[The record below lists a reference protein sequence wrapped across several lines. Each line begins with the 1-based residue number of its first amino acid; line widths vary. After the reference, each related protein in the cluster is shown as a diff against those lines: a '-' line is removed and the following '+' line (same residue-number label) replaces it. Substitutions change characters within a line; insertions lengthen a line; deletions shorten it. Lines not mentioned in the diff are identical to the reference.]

1 VKKTYI
7 RDLFHQKGKNPEIGP
22 LFRAIPSNG
31 VYDANLNYINDNALS
46 YPNWNSTWD
55 CKINGTMYGS
65 KDESFAQLINFMRL
79 LNQTDVYLLTD
90 NEEIL
95 HSVYDIFELD
105 IFIRL

>member
-1 VKKTYI
+1 
-7 RDLFHQKGKNPEIGP
+7 
-22 LFRAIPSNG
+22 
-31 VYDANLNYINDNALS
+31 
-46 YPNWNSTWD
+46 
-55 CKINGTMYGS
+55 MYGS